1 MHPSQIS
8 AGPAAQTRATGPETS
23 NSPNPNGE
31 AFLRVLESTQ
41 KPTSNQ
47 HESRA
52 TLVERSRSSEQGDIA
67 ETSPQGQAG
76 QNEQVGVDGATF
88 SNDVESLQNEESVGM
103 SLVGGGGQSK
113 AVEAQSALT
122 PPGAKAA
129 STKHGAILGSSGGS
143 AGQQAAANQTLPLAK
158 SNSADG
164 TAAPSDLKRNTT
176 STTKPSV
183 EMPNSPATR
192 SDSTAQPVANGAAAS
207 KASTPGAMNH
217 LVGNPGKTASP
228 PWGGAQQVAGEG
240 TASKNPSSQKAE
252 PSPAVTP
259 KSLSTATQGAQASTS
274 PTGPPTMKAVSSS
287 QTYREGTSPTPR
299 QTMDITQTALRPH
312 SAATIN
318 AGQTGHHLPASRS
331 SWGAVP
337 REGLVTRAGQLDPLM
352 GDKGFADSDLP
363 PQLGTGAATAKA
375 QVIGLPAATPAM
387 AQNAAAQMAAAMQA
401 QSNSALRDQPT
412 EIALD
417 PPELGRVRMV
427 FSLVEGAF
435 TLSIT
440 ADRPETLDLMRR
452 HMDLLSQEFSRAGLG
467 GTAFSFSGGEEN
479 PNLPQSSHQTVATDD
494 PSTVTD
500 PTSSIQQQT
509 RQHNGALD
517 LRL

>member
-67 ETSPQGQAG
+67 ETSPQEQAG
-76 QNEQVGVDGATF
+76 QNEPVATDGATL
-88 SNDVESLQNEESVGM
+88 SNDVESLQNEEAVGM
-103 SLVGGGGQSK
+103 SLVGGAGQSK

-122 PPGAKAA
+122 LPGAKAA
-129 STKHGAILGSSGGS
+129 STKHGAIAGGSGDS

-158 SNSADG
+158 SNSADD
-164 TAAPSDLKRNTT
+164 TAAPSDPKRNTT
-176 STTKPSV
+176 STTKPPV

-207 KASTPGAMNH
+207 KASTPGTMNH
-217 LVGNPGKTASP
+217 LVGTPGKTASP
-228 PWGGAQQVAGEG
+228 PGGGAQKVAGDG
-240 TASKNPSSQKAE
+240 MACKNSPSQKAE
-252 PSPAVTP
+252 PSLAVTP
-259 KSLSTATQGAQASTS
+259 KSVSIATQGAQASTS
-274 PTGPPTMKAVSSS
+274 PTGPPTVQAASSS
-287 QTYREGTSPTPR
+287 QTYREGTSPTSR
-299 QTMDITQTALRPH
+299 QTMDITQTAFSPH
-312 SAATIN
+312 SATIN
-318 AGQTGHHLPASRS
+318 AGQTGHHLPANRS
-331 SWGAVP
+331 SWGTVSN
-337 REGLVTRAGQLDPLM
+337 EGLATPAGQLDPLM
-352 GDKGFADSDLP
+352 GDKAFADSDLP
-363 PQLGTGAATAKA
+363 PQLGTGAASAKA

-427 FSLVEGAF
+427 FSLVEGAL